1 MTGLIVGF
9 SGCLMTQTLYGIEQT
24 GKVLGKG
31 ICIPQAIFVTG
42 FRAISSPNSDIVHCW
57 LDEYQV

>member
-1 MTGLIVGF
+1 
-9 SGCLMTQTLYGIEQT
+9 MTQTLYGIELT

-42 FRAISSPNSDIVHCW
+42 FTAISHPNSVTVHCW
-57 LDEYQV
+57 RDEYQV